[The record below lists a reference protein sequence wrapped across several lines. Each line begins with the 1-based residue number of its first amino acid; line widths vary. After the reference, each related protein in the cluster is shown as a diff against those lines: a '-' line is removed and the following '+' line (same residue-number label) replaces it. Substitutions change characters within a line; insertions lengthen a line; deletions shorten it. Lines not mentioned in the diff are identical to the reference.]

1 MTATFPLREFSI
13 RRRES
18 VTKTPNATSVHEAG
32 ELEEM
37 IWSISEQPELAT
49 TSDGGA
55 NHNNHKCMYDMI
67 QVLYSQEV
75 QYNFGQCAVICI

>member
-55 NHNNHKCMYDMI
+55 KVDGSFQI
-67 QVLYSQEV
+67 TIVTIITITITLVTISR
-75 QYNFGQCAVICI
+75 